1 LSAWGGL
8 DCVTHVREM
17 GAKISAGPKAPGA
30 DTWICLRCAATL
42 TSCSARH
49 GQYNFISLVV
59 VHRFCLFLSSSF
71 LFVVSRPPSPS
82 EIFSRISM
90 AHLPHPYARIS
101 MELTGA
107 HRLGHKMQERN
118 SQPQQSLGN
127 SVGTPRS
134 PIRTLPIGRLCGP
147 RALPLACLNDRAS
160 IAHSLFPPSPIRP
173 PSFTNCPIPHTSRTA
188 VSPALPP
195 VRVLRNH
202 SQGKLL
208 SSFRPP
214 ISSFTLLERKCVQ
227 RAVVC

>member
-1 LSAWGGL
+1 
-8 DCVTHVREM
+8 
-17 GAKISAGPKAPGA
+17 
-30 DTWICLRCAATL
+30 
-42 TSCSARH
+42 
-49 GQYNFISLVV
+49 
-59 VHRFCLFLSSSF
+59 VHRFCVFLSSSF

-107 HRLGHKMQERN
+107 HRLGHKTQERN

-160 IAHSLFPPSPIRP
+160 IAHSLFPPSPILHQLSHSPHLPHRSKP
-173 PSFTNCPIPHTSRTA
+173 CPATR
-188 VSPALPP
+188 
-195 VRVLRNH
+195 
-202 SQGKLL
+202 
-208 SSFRPP
+208 
-214 ISSFTLLERKCVQ
+214 
-227 RAVVC
+227 